1 MRTDDLLYLIS
12 LVRGTSDL
20 LGVPKTVTR
29 GYFFTPKLPLLSI
42 FDLES
47 LLVLNSLATSGVA
60 SNSNLVLAQF
70 TCAFFSS
77 SDRLQTG
84 LPVSSLGTNLIL
96 WSLVD
101 PLMVCGI

>member
-1 MRTDDLLYLIS
+1 MTQ
-12 LVRGTSDL
+12 GH
-20 LGVPKTVTR
+20 
-29 GYFFTPKLPLLSI
+29 FFTPKLSLISI
-42 FDLES
+42 FDLMS
-47 LLVLNSLATSGVA
+47 HFVLNLLATSGVA
-60 SNSNLVLAQF
+60 SKSNLVLSQS
-70 TCAFFSS
+70 TCILYSS